1 MKILF
6 FQYPSCSTC
15 KKAAKWLKDHDI
27 DIESKHIVETPP
39 TVGELTEWITRSN
52 LPLQK
57 FFNTS
62 GQKYRE
68 LNLKNRISTIP
79 EKELIELLASDGK
92 LIKRPLLVTD
102 SQVLVGFNGK
112 MFCYPRLNDLIL
124 KKNLGARLFARFKK
138 KYYLCAANA
147 NNNQLKN
154 FKWQQKSDYNALV
167 TKTTHFTKL

>member
-1 MKILF
+1 MRFGIVHSEIKFPFASALTFRYLCHSKIIPMKILF

-102 SQVLVGFNGK
+102 SQVLVGFNAE
-112 MFCYPRLNDLIL
+112 L
-124 KKNLGARLFARFKK
+124 
-138 KYYLCAANA
+138 
-147 NNNQLKN
+147 
-154 FKWQQKSDYNALV
+154 WQDVLLSE
-167 TKTTHFTKL
+167 TK

>member
-27 DIESKHIVETPP
+27 DIASKHIVETPP
-39 TVGELTEWITRSN
+39 TVGELTKWITSSN

-102 SQVLVGFNGK
+102 SQVLVGFNAE
-112 MFCYPRLNDLIL
+112 L
-124 KKNLGARLFARFKK
+124 
-138 KYYLCAANA
+138 
-147 NNNQLKN
+147 
-154 FKWQQKSDYNALV
+154 WQDVLLSE
-167 TKTTHFTKL
+167 TK

>member
-79 EKELIELLASDGK
+79 EKELIELLAHAYLHGS
-92 LIKRPLLVTD
+92 KRNTIFAPLMQIIT
-102 SQVLVGFNGK
+102 N
-112 MFCYPRLNDLIL
+112 
-124 KKNLGARLFARFKK
+124 
-138 KYYLCAANA
+138 
-147 NNNQLKN
+147 
-154 FKWQQKSDYNALV
+154 
-167 TKTTHFTKL
+167 